1 METTLEHPPETSIDD
16 PNPPGNSDHGLA
28 TNLDGVDSPE
38 NPRSSDHDLLEE
50 LESLRGSYQAL
61 QSKSSA
67 MEENLLMFQQ
77 QRDAA
82 ISRQAE
88 RTEAIDELSRE
99 RDSLRSKI
107 DQFEASLEEKQMEF
121 AKRVEEEVIEK
132 EYLKK
137 ELEVSRKRIEE
148 LESDKKVISEF
159 LGKNLNSIRSVKE
172 NLVKLIEGLDDE
184 KVVID
189 RVDDASS
196 ELELEE
202 EFRVFQGEIGTLLNL
217 ATESSSKLSEY
228 KEARKKEKRELESS
242 VVSLTEENRDIN
254 NLLRVALVE
263 KEAVEKSLNKLKGN
277 SDQKRVALLQFA
289 ERGLQRVGF
298 GFMMGG
304 APTGNN
310 EQAVESS
317 AASTTSTTASKSDG
331 SESEEEVV
339 SLASTVERIM
349 KNLRLEISQL
359 RRALEESRS
368 DTERLQ
374 SLTEKQAQK
383 IEENTVYIKEL
394 EDRERVLA
402 QHAEDLLMEIKETEA
417 EVARW
422 REACELEVE
431 AGKTEIEERDK
442 LVVIL
447 KQELEKTKAAL
458 DISNGKLKLKEEL
471 AAAAMAAQAAAEK
484 SLQLADGRAAELR
497 ERIEELTKQLEE
509 AENREKKHR
518 KGRRICWPWQFLKM
532 HMTANSNTGVQNVR
546 RMLPEMQALLHPGA

>member
-1 METTLEHPPETSIDD
+1 METTLDHPPETSIDD
-16 PNPPGNSDHGLA
+16 PNPPGDSDHGLA
-28 TNLDGVDSPE
+28 TNLEGVDPPE
-38 NPRSSDHDLLEE
+38 NPPSSDHDLLEE

-61 QSKSSA
+61 QSKSTA
-67 MEENLLMFQQ
+67 MEENLLLFQQ

-88 RTEAIDELSRE
+88 QTEAIDELSRE

-107 DQFEASLEEKQMEF
+107 DEFEASLEEKQVEF

-148 LESDKKVISEF
+148 LESEKKVISEF
-159 LGKNLNSIRSVKE
+159 LGKNLNSIRSAKE
-172 NLVKLIEGLDDE
+172 NLIKLIEGLDDE

-189 RVDDASS
+189 RVDDTSS

-202 EFRVFQGEIGTLLNL
+202 EFRVLQGEISTLLNL
-217 ATESSSKLSEY
+217 ATEASSKLSEY

-242 VVSLTEENRDIN
+242 VVSLTEENRDTN

-263 KEAVEKSLNKLKGN
+263 KEAVEKSLSKLKGN
-277 SDQKRVALLQFA
+277 DQKKVALLQFA

-317 AASTTSTTASKSDG
+317 AASTTSTMASKSDG

-368 DTERLQ
+368 DAERLQ

-394 EDRERVLA
+394 EDRERVLV

-431 AGKTEIEERDK
+431 AGKTEIQERDK

-509 AENREKKHR
+509 AENREKKRR
-518 KGRRICWPWQFLKM
+518 KVRRICWPWQFLKM

-546 RMLPEMQALLHPGA
+546 RMLPEMQALLQPST